1 MGITFASMNSLPVP
15 VQRFILV
22 SRMEAVSFL
31 VLLLVAMPLK
41 YMAGIPGAV
50 KVVGWAHGVLFIAYI
65 VQLLRVA
72 FMLKWD
78 AMKVIYGSI
87 ASLLPFGPFV
97 FERSLR
103 QDN

>member
-1 MGITFASMNSLPVP
+1 MNSLPVT

-31 VLLLVAMPLK
+31 VLLLIAMPLK
-41 YMAGIPGAV
+41 YMAGMPEAV

-78 AMKVIYGSI
+78 VMRVIYGSI

-97 FERSLR
+97 FERAIR
-103 QDN
+103 RGN